1 VTHSPSTPI
10 TQDQAVAIAA
20 ALFDAISTGD
30 VDRIRDAY
38 TPDATIW
45 NNHTPGTIG
54 VDDLIAMLAHLHG
67 AVQKMTFEPGRTQVT
82 ATGFVDQHVT
92 HFVTN
97 KGVTATLPSCMVVSI
112 RDGRIATVEEYANPA
127 DMAPLMA
134 ELMEAPS
141 AAP

>member
-1 VTHSPSTPI
+1 MGNSPL
-10 TQDQAVAIAA
+10 TQEEAVALAA
-20 ALFDAISTGD
+20 RLLDAISAFD
-30 VDRIRDAY
+30 IDRIRQVY

-45 NNHTPGTIG
+45 NNHTPGTVGI
-54 VDDLIAMLAHLHG
+54 DELIVMLTHLHG
-67 AVQKMTFEPGRTQVT
+67 AVQQMTFEPVRTQVT
-82 ATGFVDQHVT
+82 SSGFIDQHVT

-97 KGVTATLPSCMVVSI
+97 KGVSATLPSCMIVGV

-141 AAP
+141 TTS